1 MRRGDFLKLSAAGV
15 AGVVVASLHQS
26 LAAPRARAAS
36 DEGISGDGDLAQEFR
51 EAAGKYGVPAGLL
64 AALGY
69 VNTRWEMPEPD
80 ASEYEEGEL
89 HGWGGYGMMA
99 LVKNPSSDTLG
110 EASRLTGISEEK
122 LKTDRA
128 SNIMGGA
135 ALLADSMGG
144 AKRGSAK
151 RKGTALDSSLEKEAK
166 GWFGAVSGR
175 GQRRSLEAASGIGG
189 GEVYAGQVFDALGR
203 GVSGKTESGE
213 KVEVR
218 ARGGFD
224 LGSRASELRDMGYEK
239 AVEAGGRG

>member
-26 LAAPRARAAS
+26 FAAPEAKAAS
-36 DEGISGDGDLAQEFR
+36 AEASAGGVSGDGDLAREFR
-51 EAAGKYGVPAGLL
+51 EAARKYGVPAGLL
-64 AALGY
+64 AAMGY
-69 VNTRWEMPEPD
+69 VNTRWEMPAAD

-110 EASRLTGISEEK
+110 GASRLTGISEEK
-122 LKTDRA
+122 LKTDRR
-128 SNIMGGA
+128 SNVMGGA

-144 AKRGSAK
+144 AKR
-151 RKGTALDSSLEKEAK
+151 KGAALEESLEREAK

-175 GQRRSLEAASGIGG
+175 GQKRSLEAASGIGG

-213 KVEVR
+213 KVEVK

-224 LGSRASELRDMGYEK
+224 LGSRASELREMGYEK
-239 AVEAGGRG
+239 AVAAGGKG